1 MYRIFTKS
9 RLHEKR
15 CSEWFSGVG
24 MRSFT
29 LISALSNLR
38 VVWKAEQYKTK
49 WPCGRDKKSFKVSRI
64 KLIYAN
70 YDYGPKFD
78 ASLMACVCLVVLFS
92 ARANVRSH
100 FIVSK
105 AYNSASVVIRL
116 RCKMEREPYAAECLR
131 VCVLIFI
138 SLDDELL

>member
-1 MYRIFTKS
+1 M
-9 RLHEKR
+9 
-15 CSEWFSGVG
+15 
-24 MRSFT
+24 
-29 LISALSNLR
+29 
-38 VVWKAEQYKTK
+38 
-49 WPCGRDKKSFKVSRI
+49 SRI

-100 FIVSK
+100 FIVSN

-116 RCKMEREPYAAECLR
+116 RCKVEREPYAAE
-131 VCVLIFI
+131 CVLIFI
-138 SLDDELL
+138 SLDDELLYRVAKSR